1 MLFFMG
7 TREKSLWMYFM
18 DSRGSLRMGRCVSWA
33 SLYMAW
39 NSSQGLGLKDFLGP
53 LWGLDISKAKVTML
67 IVYMDNIMV
76 IGDDFEEIQNL
87 KGKLGK
93 EFEIKDLGNL
103 KYFLGI
109 KVVRLKEGT
118 HVPQRKYN
126 LDLLL
131 EETGTS
137 GCKPSNTPINH
148 NHKLRIKLDGV
159 PVDKRDIKGLL
170 ASWYTY
176 LIQGLTLHMLLV
188 LWVNSYMLP

>member
-1 MLFFMG
+1 MDVLHGFKGQFKNG
-7 TREKSLWMYFM
+7 KVCKLSKSLY
-18 DSRGSLRMGRCVSWA
+18 
-33 SLYMAW
+33 
-39 NSSQGLGLKDFLGP
+39 GLKQFSRAWFKIFSWP

-109 KVVRLKEGT
+109 KVVRLKEGIY
-118 HVPQRKYN
+118 VPQRKYN

-131 EETGTS
+131 EESRKS

-170 ASWYTY
+170 AS
-176 LIQGLTLHMLLV
+176 
-188 LWVNSYMLP
+188 